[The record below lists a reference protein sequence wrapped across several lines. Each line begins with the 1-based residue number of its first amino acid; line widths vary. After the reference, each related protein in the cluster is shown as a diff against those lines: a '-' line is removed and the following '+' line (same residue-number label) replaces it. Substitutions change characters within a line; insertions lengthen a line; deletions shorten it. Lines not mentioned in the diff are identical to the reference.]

1 MASMSP
7 ILRIRSAF
15 RSFGVNSE
23 QADEV
28 VSAVDEY
35 YLSRQAFEERIAR
48 LMAEQRNQFLFGVL
62 IVVLDQGVFTL
73 LLQQDDPCWRRLTP
87 IRRARAHRNATSER
101 RPVLACPAL
110 DAGTR
115 GPVRPGSCAT

>member
-1 MASMSP
+1 MASMNP
-7 ILRIRSAF
+7 ILRVRRAF
-15 RSFGVNSE
+15 RSFGANSE

-62 IVVLDQGVFTL
+62 IIVGIAVGIIAAV
-73 LLQQDDPCWRRLTP
+73 
-87 IRRARAHRNATSER
+87 N
-101 RPVLACPAL
+101 
-110 DAGTR
+110 
-115 GPVRPGSCAT
+115 